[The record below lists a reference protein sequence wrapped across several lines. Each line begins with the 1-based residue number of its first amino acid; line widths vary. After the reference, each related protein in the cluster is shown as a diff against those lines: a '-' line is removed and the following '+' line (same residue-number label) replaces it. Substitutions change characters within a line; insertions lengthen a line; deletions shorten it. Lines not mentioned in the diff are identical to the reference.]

1 MNNRDGFELCK
12 EIEQDVFLSCLELSV
27 GQRKKIWVPMRNW
40 TSDLPIPHANAL
52 PLSHRDSTV
61 SEVYHKVHVWHGSC
75 LLMGNQKQ
83 KAGGLTPHGTHIFF
97 FASCSRQNEKI
108 TFSNNLQS
116 SSSNISFWKFRGYIG
131 IAQWQIG
138 RLLLWLKS
146 NDDLINCK
154 MCSFINYQQQVLF
167 PDLDILLVT
176 LCTECWVS

>member
-1 MNNRDGFELCK
+1 MWDKEKRSEFQWGIERQTFQFHTLMLYHWATGTPQWLRSITKFMYDMGLASSWGIRNRR
-12 EIEQDVFLSCLELSV
+12 LE
-27 GQRKKIWVPMRNW
+27 
-40 TSDLPIPHANAL
+40 
-52 PLSHRDSTV
+52 
-61 SEVYHKVHVWHGSC
+61 VW
-75 LLMGNQKQ
+75 LLMG
-83 KAGGLTPHGTHIFF
+83 LIFF
-97 FASCSRQNEKI
+97 SLPHAHDKMKKI

-146 NDDLINCK
+146 NDLINCK

-176 LCTECWVS
+176 LFTECWVS